1 MTEKLEWEGRVG
13 RSWAGEWRR
22 TDRSFAALTRR
33 LVAAAAAE
41 PFARALDIG
50 CGAGEVS
57 LALAER
63 RPDGQVVGVD
73 VSEDLLSVAR
83 DRAQGRAPDRGSVW
97 FECADAAAWSRPGFA
112 PDLLVSR
119 HGVMF
124 FADPMAAFAHLAAIA
139 APGARLAFTCFRAAA
154 ENEWARGL
162 ASLLPDGAGAPP
174 PPGQPGPF
182 AFADPDHVGQVLGRA
197 GWRDAT
203 FEPVDFSYLAG
214 EGAEAVE
221 DALSYFLVIGP
232 AARAAAQLEG
242 PARADFITRLR
253 ALLAGWENGGRIAP
267 QAAAW
272 LVEARAPG

>member
-73 VSEDLLSVAR
+73 VSEDLLAVARERAEGRARAPGSVA
-83 DRAQGRAPDRGSVW
+83 
-97 FECADAAAWSRPGFA
+97 FECADAAGWSRPGFA

-124 FADPMAAFAHLAAIA
+124 FADPVAAFAHLAAIA
-139 APGARLAFTCFRAAA
+139 APGARLAFTCFRAVLPRSSRMVR
-154 ENEWARGL
+154 ARR
-162 ASLLPDGAGAPP
+162 PR
-174 PPGQPGPF
+174 
-182 AFADPDHVGQVLGRA
+182 RA
-197 GWRDAT
+197 GR
-203 FEPVDFSYLAG
+203 
-214 EGAEAVE
+214 
-221 DALSYFLVIGP
+221 GP
-232 AARAAAQLEG
+232 SPSPIR
-242 PARADFITRLR
+242 TMS
-253 ALLAGWENGGRIAP
+253 GRS
-267 QAAAW
+267 
-272 LVEARAPG
+272 